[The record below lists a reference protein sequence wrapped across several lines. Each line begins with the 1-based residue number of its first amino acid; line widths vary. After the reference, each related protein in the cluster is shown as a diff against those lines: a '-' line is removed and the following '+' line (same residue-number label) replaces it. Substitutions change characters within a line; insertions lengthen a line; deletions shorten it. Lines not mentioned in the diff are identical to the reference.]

1 MRDGIDGIIDQLEPV
16 LNTVQDRYAAVGLLL
31 SDPAVMGHP
40 AERQRLAR
48 ERAQLAAVVE
58 ASAEYRQVTRQLEE
72 ARQLSR
78 DPRVEPAL
86 KAMAESEVGALDQR
100 RQGLE
105 KHLVALLVP
114 QDARDGKNA
123 FLEVRAGTGGG
134 EAALFAADL
143 FRMYTKYAEQ
153 QKWRVEVMASHETGL
168 GGFKEVILAV
178 EGRGVYGRLKYE
190 RGVHRVQRVP
200 KTEAGG
206 RIHTSTVTVA
216 VLPEAEEV
224 EVKIDPNDLR
234 IETFCSSGPGGQSV
248 NTTRSAVRVTHL
260 PTGLVVSCQDE
271 RSQLKNK
278 TKAMRVLRSRLLELE
293 EARQQAA
300 VALERRSQVGTGER
314 SEKVRTYNVP
324 QNRVTDHRIGL
335 TLHRLDRILEGDLDE
350 IIESLQAAATCQ
362 WLADEVPAPKTAG
375 APDAANAG

>member
-1 MRDGIDGIIDQLEPV
+1 MSDRIEGISDQVEQA
-16 LNTVQDRYAAVGLLL
+16 LNTVQDRYAAVGRLL
-31 SDPAVMGHP
+31 SDPAVLGHP

-48 ERAQLAAVVE
+48 EQAQLSAVVK
-58 ASAEYRQVTRQLEE
+58 ASAEYRQATRQLEE
-72 ARQLSR
+72 AQQLLK
-78 DPRVEPAL
+78 DPRVELAL
-86 KAMAESEVGALDQR
+86 RAMAESEVKALGQR
-100 RQGLE
+100 RLALE
-105 KHLVALLVP
+105 KQLMALLVP
-114 QDARDGKNA
+114 RDSRDGNNA

-143 FRMYTKYAEQ
+143 FRMYAKYAEQ
-153 QKWRVEVMASHETGL
+153 QGWRVEVMASHETGL
-168 GGFKEVILAV
+168 GGFKEVVLAV

-200 KTEAGG
+200 QTEAGG

-224 EVKIDPNDLR
+224 EVKIDPKDLR

-248 NTTRSAVRVTHL
+248 NTTHSAVRVTHL

-271 RSQLKNK
+271 RSQLKNR

-300 VALERRSQVGTGER
+300 IARERRAQVGSGER

-335 TLHRLDRILEGDLDE
+335 TLHRLDRVLEGDLDE
-350 IIESLQAAATCQ
+350 IIESLQAAAARQ
-362 WLADEVPAPKTAG
+362 RLADEAPAS
-375 APDAANAG
+375 DAADAG